1 MSLFGT
7 PRGKLWA
14 SALVLAAAATTATA
28 EVETREL
35 EVPGRA
41 CSSGFWSLQHLVL
54 GDAPLSGR
62 VHAPTPP
69 NLKY

>member
-14 SALVLAAAATTATA
+14 SAMVLAAAATTATA

-41 CSSGFWSLQHLVL
+41 CSSWVL
-54 GDAPLSGR
+54 ESPALS
-62 VHAPTPP
+62 TW
-69 NLKY
+69 